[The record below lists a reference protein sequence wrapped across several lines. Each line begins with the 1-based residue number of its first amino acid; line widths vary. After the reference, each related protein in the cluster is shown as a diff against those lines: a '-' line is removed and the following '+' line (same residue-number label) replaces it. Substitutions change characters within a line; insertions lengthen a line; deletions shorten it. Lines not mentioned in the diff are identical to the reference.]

1 MRRASTP
8 IRKRKQIG
16 RRVAKGIGNSFS
28 NLCGRSHFLLR
39 RRANGR
45 KAWQITYEIWN
56 VIADYKSDSHAL
68 KSFSNLIALRLR
80 LLKGCDSVSLMNFT
94 EIQTTEYD
102 CGLVQYSSAR
112 TDANI
117 LRDGFHDP
125 LTGLLV
131 AGEYNID
138 ESVWTDVIMRNS
150 DGEVAALNPKSL
162 AGQDHA
168 TGVDSIHST
177 VEAMSNFIM
186 LHKLLGNED

>member
-1 MRRASTP
+1 
-8 IRKRKQIG
+8 
-16 RRVAKGIGNSFS
+16 
-28 NLCGRSHFLLR
+28 
-39 RRANGR
+39 
-45 KAWQITYEIWN
+45 
-56 VIADYKSDSHAL
+56 
-68 KSFSNLIALRLR
+68 
-80 LLKGCDSVSLMNFT
+80 MNFT